1 MNESKI
7 KIIEEK
13 ILVILASSDFFELN
27 HVLQKHKQN
36 GWKIES
42 PPKFNSGK
50 TLWEVAI
57 SQPVKQSTLNGIEL

>member
-1 MNESKI
+1 MEENKV

-13 ILVILASSDFFELN
+13 ILLVLASTDFFELN
-27 HVLQKHKQN
+27 HTLQQQKQD

-50 TLWEVAI
+50 NLWEVAI
-57 SQPVKQSTLNGIEL
+57 SQPVKQSTFTDN